1 MVDNARCSYMV
12 GEIGVASD
20 NGDGDGD
27 GDGDGGSGMW
37 RDWWRGS

>member
-20 NGDGDGD
+20 NGDGDG
-27 GDGDGGSGMW
+27 GSGMW